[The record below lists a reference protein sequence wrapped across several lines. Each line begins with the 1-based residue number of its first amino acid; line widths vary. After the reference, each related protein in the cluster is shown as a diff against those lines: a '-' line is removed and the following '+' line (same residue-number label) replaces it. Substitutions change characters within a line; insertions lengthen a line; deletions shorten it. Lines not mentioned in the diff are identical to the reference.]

1 MKRPQIKF
9 HADPLSNSRVIRSES
24 VKIHRH
30 DKISCSR
37 DFSV

>member
-24 VKIHRH
+24 VKVHR
-30 DKISCSR
+30 
-37 DFSV
+37 